1 MATYAPSHHRL
12 LSRAQTDKFIAALD
26 HARTAQDVE
35 KAVEQAINS
44 LLEAG
49 LQAAHPDS
57 SVTRDY
63 RHSTDGYITV
73 GESASLSQPY
83 ALLVEAKRDL
93 DFSGSR
99 RDVATVLTQVC
110 HYLRTI
116 GRAGDRVPTVT
127 VVCDT
132 DEVLSLIHI

>member
-1 MATYAPSHHRL
+1 MATYAPTHHRL
-12 LSRAQTDKFIAALD
+12 LSRAQTDRFISALD

-35 KAVEQAINS
+35 KAVEQAINN
-44 LLEAG
+44 LLVTG
-49 LQAAHPDS
+49 LQAAHPTS
-57 SVTRDY
+57 TIIHDY

-73 GESASLSQPY
+73 GSSPSLAQPY

-110 HYLRTI
+110 HCLLYTSPSPR
-116 GRAGDRVPTVT
+116 D
-127 VVCDT
+127 
-132 DEVLSLIHI
+132 